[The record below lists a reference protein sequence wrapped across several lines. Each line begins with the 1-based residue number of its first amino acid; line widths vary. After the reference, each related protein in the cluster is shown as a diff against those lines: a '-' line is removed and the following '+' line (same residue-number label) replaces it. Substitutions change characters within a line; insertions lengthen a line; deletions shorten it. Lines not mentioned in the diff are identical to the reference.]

1 MYMVYPELEC
11 KHKYMFYFGF
21 IEPGLKNTYIL
32 RGLRSLDS
40 VQNTYV
46 LHELGSLNL
55 DSVKNT

>member
-1 MYMVYPELEC
+1 
-11 KHKYMFYFGF
+11 MFYFGF

-46 LHELGSLNL
+46 LHELAGFSELGLN
-55 DSVKNT
+55 KEP